1 MGGASPLHEAPLVL
15 IGRTGRRRVVTA
27 LDAGAEGLGLRIG
40 MPVAKA
46 QALAPGLVVLDAEL
60 SLEIGVHTD
69 DRGNPAKRSSW
80 LRRIFVMRP
89 ARRHAPS

>member
-1 MGGASPLHEAPLVL
+1 APLVL

-46 QALAPGLVVLDAEL
+46 QALAPGLVVLDADIRADAEG
-60 SLEIGVHTD
+60 LEKL
-69 DRGNPAKRSSW
+69 ALW
-80 LRRIFVMRP
+80 ALQRISPVVM
-89 ARRHAPS
+89 ADA